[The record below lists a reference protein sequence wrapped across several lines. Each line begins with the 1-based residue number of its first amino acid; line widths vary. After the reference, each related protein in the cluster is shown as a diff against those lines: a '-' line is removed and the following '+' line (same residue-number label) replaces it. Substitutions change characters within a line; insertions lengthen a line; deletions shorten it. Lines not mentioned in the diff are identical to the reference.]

1 MSQEE
6 ECQERLSSV
15 VLSEHSN
22 DSIISD
28 TDIEAQIDI
37 SQQDKDKDKDKEIL
51 KIISQNKTQIKSI
64 LKIQPSVEENMML
77 EKKIIVCCIWMITL
91 ILYLP
96 IIICDVYFAYN
107 DNTCINKYSSDINVN
122 LKQYLI
128 VSALTTF
135 VMINAYMLI
144 TNYSINNEYSKSVC
158 FLFSTCVFMSLL
170 RLFVLVWNILGAF
183 IFWGSIYGKGYC
195 SKHLTTY
202 LFVSLIIKFAL
213 SAYSYKNSIK
223 SCKE

>member
-6 ECQERLSSV
+6 ECQERLSSI

-28 TDIEAQIDI
+28 TDIEAQLATTH
-37 SQQDKDKDKDKEIL
+37 KYTDKDKEIL

-64 LKIQPSVEENMML
+64 LKMQPSVEENRL
-77 EKKIIVCCIWMITL
+77 IEKKIIICCIWMITL

-96 IIICDVYFAYN
+96 IIICDVYYAYN
-107 DNTCINKYSSDINVN
+107 DNTCVNEYPADININ

-128 VSALTTF
+128 ISALTTF
-135 VMINAYMLI
+135 IMINSYTLI
-144 TNYSINNEYSKSVC
+144 TNYSINDEYTQSVC

-170 RLFVLVWNILGAF
+170 GLFVLVWNILGAF

>member
-28 TDIEAQIDI
+28 TDIEAQLDI
-37 SQQDKDKDKDKEIL
+37 SQQDKDKEKDKEIL

-64 LKIQPSVEENMML
+64 LKMQPSVEENRVI

-91 ILYLP
+91 LLCLP

-107 DNTCINKYSSDINVN
+107 DNTCVNEYPADIDIN

-128 VSALTTF
+128 ISALTTF
-135 VMINAYMLI
+135 IMINSYMLI
-144 TNYSINNEYSKSVC
+144 TNYSINDEYTQSVC

-170 RLFVLVWNILGAF
+170 GLFVLVWNILGAF

-213 SAYSYKNSIK
+213 SAYSYKNLIK
-223 SCKE
+223 SCKK

>member
-6 ECQERLSSV
+6 DQDRLSSV
-15 VLSEHSN
+15 VLSEHSS
-22 DSIISD
+22 DSIMSV
-28 TDIEAQIDI
+28 TDIE
-37 SQQDKDKDKDKEIL
+37 SQLNLNHKEKDNGKDKEIL

-64 LKIQPSVEENMML
+64 LKIQPSVEENRML
-77 EKKIIVCCIWMITL
+77 EKKIIICCIWMITL

-107 DNTCINKYSSDINVN
+107 DNTCVNKYLMDIDIN
-122 LKQYLI
+122 LKEYLI
-128 VSALTTF
+128 VSALSTF
-135 VMINAYMLI
+135 IMINTYIII
-144 TNYSINNEYSKSVC
+144 TNYSINNQYNQNIC

-170 RLFVLVWNILGAF
+170 VLFVLVWNILGAF

>member
-6 ECQERLSSV
+6 DQDRLSSV
-15 VLSEHSN
+15 VLSEHSS
-22 DSIISD
+22 DSIMSAS
-28 TDIEAQIDI
+28 DIEAQIDI
-37 SQQDKDKDKDKEIL
+37 SQEDKNNEKEKEIL

-64 LKIQPSVEENMML
+64 LKIQPSVEENRML
-77 EKKIIVCCIWMITL
+77 EKKIIVCCIWIIT
-91 ILYLP
+91 IIIYLP
-96 IIICDVYFAYN
+96 MIICDVYYAYN
-107 DNTCINKYSSDINVN
+107 DETCVNKYPADIDIN
-122 LKQYLI
+122 LKQYLL
-128 VSALTTF
+128 VSALSTF
-135 VMINAYMLI
+135 IMINTYIII
-144 TNYSINNEYSKSVC
+144 TNYSINNQYNQNIC

-170 RLFVLVWNILGAF
+170 GLFVLVWNILGAF